1 MTGTHVLYR
10 FYSAT
15 GQLLYVG
22 ITMSPPDRFKSHRD
36 TKAWWA
42 EVAGITVENYE
53 SRGDLEKA
61 ERRAIQVER
70 PLHNVVH
77 NGNRKPRVVQAV
89 TQTGC
94 TEKNPLG
101 VTDYDASQ
109 LAALDGWQ
117 GLTQALERLFL
128 EAHAEGIYDGS
139 DSFAKFMGLLAR
151 SVAYMDGCK
160 QCINDMTASGV
171 GENST
176 AAPHKI
182 DVHDG
187 SMCARF
193 RCHRG
198 HEWFN
203 WYTLRDYRWYS
214 FGGALV

>member
-1 MTGTHVLYR
+1 MADTHVLYR

-36 TKAWWA
+36 TKEWWA
-42 EVAGITVENYE
+42 EVAGITVENYD

-70 PLHNVVH
+70 PLYNVVH

-89 TQTGC
+89 AKTGC
-94 TEKNPLG
+94 TTKNPLG
-101 VTDYDASQ
+101 VSDYDMSL

-117 GLTQALERLFL
+117 ELTQAIERVFL
-128 EAHAEGIYDGS
+128 EARAEGVYDS
-139 DSFAKFMGLLAR
+139 PDAFAKSLGTLAR

-160 QCINDMTASGV
+160 QCLDADSFTA
-171 GENST
+171 GENPT
-176 AAPHKI
+176 VAPHKV

-198 HEWFN
+198 HEWFQ
-203 WYTLRDYRWYS
+203 WFTLRQVE
-214 FGGALV
+214 FV